1 MNLETYFRSYDIRG
15 RAGQDGLNHEFAY
28 KLAMA
33 IAQHLESHNLEKHI
47 VLAHD
52 IRLSSP
58 ELFIAMQ
65 LGFEA
70 AGVDCLALGLLST
83 PLAYFSL
90 EALQQK
96 NLVMITGSHNPKEQN
111 GFKFVFDK
119 KSALP
124 SDIEAIKN
132 AFFSAG
138 NASIP
143 QVETISPRKLS
154 LNRSQELLRQIVLEQ
169 YQSQIFANIRLSKN
183 WKLVVD
189 SGNGCGGIANPE
201 IFRKFGLEVIEL
213 FSKPDGN
220 FPNHHPDPA
229 RRDNMQ
235 HLIDAVE
242 REQADFGFGFDG
254 DADRL
259 GVIDAGLSIIPNDLI
274 LAILSEGVLAERPD
288 SPIIF
293 DVKCSHLLSQRI
305 EENGGTPVMWKTGHG
320 HIKEQM
326 RKLNSPFAGELS
338 GHIFFADRW
347 FGFDDALYSA
357 LRLLE
362 TMEKLYAGKNTIMDL
377 FPKTYSSEEINLGV
391 SDNRK
396 FQIMQEILEMPQWQ
410 GAIKTITLDGMRAEF
425 PEGWVL
431 IRPSNTSAILVLRI
445 VAHNQ
450 AAFAEYKNFLIE
462 VLEQLEEKLEL
473 TPLVE
478 ARPIL

>member
-1 MNLETYFRSYDIRG
+1 MNLESFFRSYDIRG
-15 RAGQDGLNHEFAY
+15 KVGQDAINHEFAY
-28 KLAMA
+28 RLARA
-33 IAQHLESHNLEKHI
+33 IAQHLKSRNLPKNI

-58 ELFIAMQ
+58 DLFIAMQ

-70 AGVDCLALGLLST
+70 AGVACLPLGLLST
-83 PLAYFSL
+83 PLAYFSI
-90 EALQQK
+90 EALEQQ
-96 NLVMITGSHNPKEQN
+96 NLVMITGSHNPKDQN
-111 GFKFVFDK
+111 GFKLVFDK

-124 SDIEAIKN
+124 SDIESIKN
-132 AFFSAG
+132 GFFEDKDL
-138 NASIP
+138 SIP
-143 QVETISPRKLS
+143 PPETISPRKLS
-154 LNRSQELLRQIVLEQ
+154 LNRSQELLRQLVIEK
-169 YQSQIFANIRLSKN
+169 YQSQILGNIQLTKK

-213 FSKPDGN
+213 FSTPDGN

-235 HLIDAVE
+235 HLIDAVM
-242 REQADFGFGFDG
+242 REQADFGFAFDG

-259 GVIDAGLSIIPNDLI
+259 GVIDAGLSMIPTDLI
-274 LAILSEGVLAERPD
+274 LTLLAEGVLAERPQ

-293 DVKCSHLLSQRI
+293 DVKCSHLLPERI
-305 EENGGTPVMWKTGHG
+305 EKNAGTPVMWKTGHG
-320 HIKEQM
+320 HIKEHM
-326 RKLNSPFAGELS
+326 RKLDSPFAGELS

-377 FPKTYSSEEINLGV
+377 FPKTFSSQEINIPIEE
-391 SDNRK
+391 SEK
-396 FQIMQEILEMPQWQ
+396 FQTMDEILELPHWQ
-410 GAIKTITLDGMRAEF
+410 KAIKTIQLDGMRAEF
-425 PEGWVL
+425 PQGWVL

-445 VAHNQ
+445 VAMSQ
-450 AAFAEYKNFLIE
+450 ASFLEYKNFLLE
-462 VLEQLEEKLEL
+462 VLEQLKKKLEL
-473 TPLVE
+473 TPLLE
-478 ARPIL
+478 AEPMS